1 MGDLEIQND
10 GFITN
15 SNFGDCH
22 SHSTL
27 AKHISV
33 KLKYWVKILGKN
45 HGDRVFSIESFP
57 NCKVV
62 KTLTFC
68 HVAKQRSLP
77 AAIFSCID
85 VPAHIT
91 RAASE

>member
-1 MGDLEIQND
+1 MRESVFAHIRLGFKGERMGDLEIQND

-33 KLKYWVKILGKN
+33 KLKYWVKILGK
-45 HGDRVFSIESFP
+45 I
-57 NCKVV
+57 
-62 KTLTFC
+62 
-68 HVAKQRSLP
+68 
-77 AAIFSCID
+77 
-85 VPAHIT
+85 
-91 RAASE
+91 